1 MMRQFCQVGLL
12 ALLVA
17 CSSDAGVGNEADA
30 NQDTGLDAADAL
42 DGSGE
47 ADGSADAAVAD
58 DTEAGS
64 DTEPGSGAADAT
76 ADTTSE
82 DTTAD
87 TAPDVAED
95 TTADTAPDV
104 AEDTTADTAPDV
116 AEDTTADATASL
128 LLTSPVMVD
137 GGTMPARH
145 TCDDAGLSPPL
156 AWSGVPDGTG
166 AFVLLATTLARD
178 GKKWNWVLFN
188 LSASQTEL
196 AEGQTDAGTF
206 GRTSDGPALAY
217 APPCSQG
224 PGEKFYTFT
233 LYAVDGPLS
242 FTGDPS
248 TVTGDVV
255 EAALVGHVL
264 AESALTVG
272 YTRPVP

>member
-1 MMRQFCQVGLL
+1 MMRQYWQVGLL

-17 CSSDAGVGNEADA
+17 CSGDAGVGNDADA

-64 DTEPGSGAADAT
+64 DTEPGSGAAAAIDDSVDQDAI
-76 ADTTSE
+76 ADSGA

-87 TAPDVAED
+87 SGADTSAED
-95 TTADTAPDV
+95 TATDTA
-104 AEDTTADTAPDV
+104 
-116 AEDTTADATASL
+116 ADATASL

-188 LSASQTEL
+188 LPASQTGL

>member
-1 MMRQFCQVGLL
+1 MMRQFWQVGLL

-17 CSSDAGVGNEADA
+17 CSGDAGAGNDADA

-64 DTEPGSGAADAT
+64 DTEPGSGAADAIDDSVDQDAIADSG
-76 ADTTSE
+76 ADTSAE
-82 DTTAD
+82 DTAVEDTAAD
-87 TAPDVAED
+87 TAVD
-95 TTADTAPDV
+95 DTA
-104 AEDTTADTAPDV
+104 
-116 AEDTTADATASL
+116 ADATASL

-156 AWSGVPDGTG
+156 SWSGIPEGTG
-166 AFVLLATTLARD
+166 ALVLLATTVARD
-178 GKKWNWVLFN
+178 GTKWNWVLFN
-188 LSASQTEL
+188 LPPAQTEL

-233 LYAVDGPLS
+233 LYAVDAPLS
-242 FTGDPS
+242 FSGAPS

-264 AESALTVG
+264 DQSALTVG

>member
-1 MMRQFCQVGLL
+1 MMRQFWQVGLL

-17 CSSDAGVGNEADA
+17 CSGESGSSSDADTGR
-30 NQDTGLDAADAL
+30 DTGLDAGDI
-42 DGSGE
+42 DN
-47 ADGSADAAVAD
+47 GSADTTPDAAF
-58 DTEAGS
+58 DTSVEI

-76 ADTTSE
+76 ADTTS
-82 DTTAD
+82 
-87 TAPDVAED
+87 
-95 TTADTAPDV
+95 
-104 AEDTTADTAPDV
+104 EDTTADTAPDV

-156 AWSGVPDGTG
+156 SWSGIPDATG
-166 AFVLLATTLARD
+166 ALVLLATTVARD
-178 GKKWNWVLFN
+178 GTKWNWVLFN
-188 LSASQTEL
+188 LPPSQTEL

>member
-1 MMRQFCQVGLL
+1 MMRQFWQVGLF

-17 CSSDAGVGNEADA
+17 CSSDAGVGNDADA
-30 NQDTGLDAADAL
+30 NQDTGLDAGDI
-42 DGSGE
+42 DN
-47 ADGSADAAVAD
+47 GSADATPDAAF
-58 DTEAGS
+58 DTSAES
-64 DTEPGSGAADAT
+64 DTEPGSGAADAI
-76 ADTTSE
+76 DDSVDP

-87 TAPDVAED
+87 SGADTSAED
-95 TTADTAPDV
+95 TAVEDTAPDV

-128 LLTSPVMVD
+128 LLTSPVMLD

-156 AWSGVPDGTG
+156 SWSGIPDGTG
-166 AFVLLATTLARD
+166 ALVLLATTVARD
-178 GKKWNWVLFN
+178 GTKWNWVLFN
-188 LSASQTEL
+188 LPPSQTEL

-224 PGEKFYTFT
+224 SGEKFYTFT

-242 FTGDPS
+242 FTGAPS

-264 AESALTVG
+264 AQSALTVG
-272 YTRPVP
+272 YTRPIP

>member
-1 MMRQFCQVGLL
+1 MMRQFWQVGLL

-30 NQDTGLDAADAL
+30 NQDTGLDAGDI
-42 DGSGE
+42 DN
-47 ADGSADAAVAD
+47 GSADTTPDAAF
-58 DTEAGS
+58 DTSVQS
-64 DTEPGSGAADAT
+64 DTEPGSGAADAIDDSVDQDAI
-76 ADTTSE
+76 ADSGA

-87 TAPDVAED
+87 SGADTSAED
-95 TTADTAPDV
+95 TAVDTAADTAVD
-104 AEDTTADTAPDV
+104 DTAADT
-116 AEDTTADATASL
+116 TASL

-156 AWSGVPDGTG
+156 SWSGIPDGTG
-166 AFVLLATTLARD
+166 ALVLLATTVARD
-178 GKKWNWVLFN
+178 GTKWNWVLFN
-188 LSASQTEL
+188 LPPSQTEL

>member
-1 MMRQFCQVGLL
+1 MMRQFWQVGLL

-17 CSSDAGVGNEADA
+17 CSSDAGVGNDADA
-30 NQDTGLDAADAL
+30 HQDTGLDAGDI
-42 DGSGE
+42 DN
-47 ADGSADAAVAD
+47 GSADATPDAAF
-58 DTEAGS
+58 DTSAES
-64 DTEPGSGAADAT
+64 DTEPGSGAADAIDDSVDQDAIADSG
-76 ADTTSE
+76 ADTS
-82 DTTAD
+82 
-87 TAPDVAED
+87 
-95 TTADTAPDV
+95 

-137 GGTMPARH
+137 GGTLPARH

-156 AWSGVPDGTG
+156 SWSGIPDGTG
-166 AFVLLATTLARD
+166 ALVLLATTIARD
-178 GKKWNWVLFN
+178 GTKWNWVIFN

-233 LYAVDGPLS
+233 LYAVDAPLS
-242 FTGDPS
+242 FSGAPS

-264 AESALTVG
+264 AQSGFTVG
-272 YTRPVP
+272 YTRPIP

>member
-1 MMRQFCQVGLL
+1 MMRQFWQVGLL
-12 ALLVA
+12 ALLLA
-17 CSSDAGVGNEADA
+17 CSGESGSSSDADTGRGN
-30 NQDTGLDAADAL
+30 GLDAADAL

-64 DTEPGSGAADAT
+64 DTEPGSGAADAIDDSVDQDAIADSG
-76 ADTTSE
+76 ADTSAEDAPVE
-82 DTTAD
+82 DTAVDD
-87 TAPDVAED
+87 TAI
-95 TTADTAPDV
+95 DTA
-104 AEDTTADTAPDV
+104 
-116 AEDTTADATASL
+116 ADATASL

-166 AFVLLATTLARD
+166 AFVLLATTVARD

-233 LYAVDGPLS
+233 LYAVDASLS

-264 AESALTVG
+264 AQSAFTVG
-272 YTRPVP
+272 YTRPIP